1 MSQNETKRPLEDG
14 EIRRAIVD
22 FAVDPEEEAATM
34 SEEKLDLYL
43 TGIGVDVNAQAR
55 QFRAAKNNAD
65 GKMKLAAAREQRLS
79 GQETAQPKQRGSN
92 WATRGIEELKAEVER
107 RLATTN
113 NQSPQ
118 AAAYFRKLENAS
130 EEDLLGM
137 LEDLAELDERS
148 DNS

>member
-1 MSQNETKRPLEDG
+1 MSQNKPKRHLEDG

-22 FAVDPEEEAATM
+22 FAADPEEEAATM
-34 SEEKLDLYL
+34 SEKELDLYL
-43 TGIGVDVNAQAR
+43 AGIGVDVNAQAR
-55 QFRAAKNNAD
+55 RFRAAKNNAD
-65 GKMKLAAAREQRLS
+65 GKMKLTAAREQRLS
-79 GQETAQPKQRGSN
+79 GQETPQPKRHGGN

-107 RLATTN
+107 RLGTTN

-130 EEDLLGM
+130 EDDLLGM